1 MDFGKLF
8 TGIAVPNLLLGQ
20 ITMVFQELV
29 YYLGVEGEDF
39 FRIML
44 CFDNNKS
51 DMLETSDI
59 DYSEIRKLVIE
70 EMTEEQRLLDQEFDK
85 AQYELEEAEKAE
97 REAYYENNIKPL
109 YDRQNE
115 EVDEN
120 NNEEQ
125 KESLFKRRFS
135 DDE

>member
-1 MDFGKLF
+1 
-8 TGIAVPNLLLGQ
+8 
-20 ITMVFQELV
+20 MVFQELV